1 MEWKRTI
8 AKRAMKLWVQGFKPP
23 RKSKPLRFSSGLKAE
38 KKKQLRLQGSK
49 PSISSW
55 LQRRRQSVKE
65 KSLSQNKEK
74 TADLVEEHEPLR
86 KKAKRAAGS
95 SWTDKHEKHENKLR
109 DLAASRRFEAQRSG
123 HLVEGEKK
131 ISSNKYQEMEEK
143 QFANDKATKRKNAMV
158 SQVLGVTQPNLI

>member
-1 MEWKRTI
+1 MEKDDC
-8 AKRAMKLWVQGFKPP
+8 KKGNEAMGAGVQATPKV
-23 RKSKPLRFSSGLKAE
+23 KATE
-38 KKKQLRLQGSK
+38 VLFRVEG
-49 PSISSW
+49 
-55 LQRRRQSVKE
+55 R
-65 KSLSQNKEK
+65 KEK
-74 TADLVEEHEPLR
+74 TVATSELQAIHFQLASETPSKCEGETDLVEEHEPLR

-109 DLAASRRFEAQRSG
+109 DLATSRRFEAQRSG